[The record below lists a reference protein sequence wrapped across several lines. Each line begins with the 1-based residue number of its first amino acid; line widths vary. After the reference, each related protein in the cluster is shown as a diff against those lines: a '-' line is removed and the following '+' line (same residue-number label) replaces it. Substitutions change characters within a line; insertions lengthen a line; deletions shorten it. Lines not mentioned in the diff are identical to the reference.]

1 LYGYPK
7 SDFIDTIIAKTPPTP
22 PNYMAIVERNI
33 TGDYVDEGE
42 ALDLE
47 AGANRCAI

>member
-1 LYGYPK
+1 
-7 SDFIDTIIAKTPPTP
+7 
-22 PNYMAIVERNI
+22 MAIVERNI
-33 TGDYVDEGE
+33 TGNVDEGE